1 MFDCKKSSVKL
12 NLALFREKVTFF
24 PSNFTFQILTF
35 TVLTKVFSMVRQNCN
50 TSSPLIS
57 EIQSSQFFDMLTQL
71 VPCFCLHRSHGRKDT
86 FSKQY
91 KKCRNTNKLLKHG
104 HIKLKGRKI

>member
-35 TVLTKVFSMVRQNCN
+35 TVLTKVFSMVRHNFN
-50 TSSPLIS
+50 TSSQVTS
-57 EIQSSQFFDMLTQL
+57 EIQSSQFFDMFTWL
-71 VPCFCLHRSHGRKDT
+71 VPCFCLHKSHGRKDT
-86 FSKQY
+86 FFKEY
-91 KKCRNTNKLLKHG
+91 KKYRKHE
-104 HIKLKGRKI
+104 